1 MPVREE
7 AWTFGPE
14 GSLVGIVTEPGEP
27 GGASIACVIPNAGLI
42 HRVGP
47 RRFSV
52 TLARRLA
59 EAGIPTLRFDLAG
72 VGDSKHVGESVGARQ
87 RILDNMRSALD
98 ELERRCGVRRFV
110 IVGICSGAVN
120 GYRTALAD
128 ERVVGTLMY
137 DGLWYRSRWTA
148 LVRIVNRVRA
158 LTPKELL
165 ASLQRRWR
173 DRLATQ
179 DEAGVGLAD
188 FDAANPPKAEFVANV
203 DALVR
208 RGVKLCFVYGGGV
221 LRYYSYASQFR
232 DVFGR
237 ESFYPQ
243 VRCEFLP
250 TLDHMLS
257 TTQAQQTMQR
267 VVVDWALEVAAAK
280 PR

>member
-7 AWTFGPE
+7 AWTFGP
-14 GSLVGIVTEPGEP
+14 GGALVGILTEPGEP
-27 GGASIACVIPNAGLI
+27 SASPIACVIPNAGLI
-42 HRVGP
+42 HRIGP

-98 ELERRCGVRRFV
+98 QLEQRSGVRRFV

-128 ERVVGTLMY
+128 ERVVGTFMY
-137 DGLWYRSRWTA
+137 DGLWYRSRWTGI
-148 LVRIVNRVRA
+148 VRIVKRVRA

-173 DRLATQ
+173 DRSAAR
-179 DEAGVGLAD
+179 DEEGVGLAD
-188 FDAANPPKAEFVANV
+188 FDAANPPKAEFVADV
-203 DALVR
+203 GALVR

-221 LRYYSYASQFR
+221 LHYYSYADQFR

-237 ESFYPQ
+237 EPFYPQ
-243 VRCEFLP
+243 LRCEFLP
-250 TLDHMLS
+250 SLDHMLS
-257 TTQAQQTMQR
+257 TAQAQHTMQR
-267 VVVDWALEVAAAK
+267 VVVDWALDVAAAQ